1 MVGHVCLSECY
12 TFFMTSYN
20 KLVRD
25 LIPEKLDR
33 KGVPYEQRVASDEEY
48 KRELIK
54 KLQEEVAE
62 FVEAPS
68 LESSIEELAD
78 VLEVV
83 DALKT
88 VPAFA
93 SVEAVQKKK
102 RDEVGGFTKRLI
114 LKGEKG

>member
-1 MVGHVCLSECY
+1 MV
-12 TFFMTSYN
+12 SYN

-62 FVEAPS
+62 FVEAQSPA
-68 LESSIEELAD
+68 SSIEELAD

-83 DALKT
+83 DALRAL
-88 VPAFA
+88 PDYAD
-93 SVEAVQKKK
+93 VEAVQKKK
-102 RDEVGGFTKRLI
+102 RDEVGSFAKRLI

>member
-1 MVGHVCLSECY
+1 
-12 TFFMTSYN
+12 MTSYN

-33 KGVPYEQRVASDEEY
+33 KGVSYEQRVASDTEY
-48 KRELIK
+48 KVELIK

-62 FVEAPS
+62 FAAAENLEA
-68 LESSIEELAD
+68 SIEELAD

-83 DALKT
+83 DALRARPEYAT
-88 VPAFA
+88 VD
-93 SVEAVQKKK
+93 AVQKKK
-102 RDEVGGFTKRLI
+102 RDEVGGFAKRLI